1 MNSLKPMNFILDLHC
16 HTISSGHA
24 YSTLTENAAHAAAIG
39 LTHMGIADHGPNM
52 PGGAHLFHFMNM
64 GVLPKTI
71 HGVNILKGME
81 ANIITYDGELDLPK
95 MALEKMDFVIAS
107 LHRVVIPSGSKN
119 ANTRAIINAMQ
130 NPNVHIIGHPN
141 DVSFDI
147 DIEDVVKAAAAT
159 RTIIE
164 INNSSLIPGSFRF
177 DGYEDIKKTIALCKV
192 YGVNIL
198 ASSDAHFSQSVGQ
211 FDMAKPLI
219 EAAGMPEE
227 LVVNTGADRLRS
239 AIQAKKALLL

>member
-1 MNSLKPMNFILDLHC
+1 MNFVLDLHC

-24 YSTLTENAAHAAAIG
+24 YSTLTENAAHAAATG
-39 LTHMGIADHGPNM
+39 LTHLGIADHGPNM
-52 PGGAHLFHFMNM
+52 PGGAHLFHFMNLN
-64 GVLPKTI
+64 VLPDTI
-71 HGVNILKGME
+71 HGVTILKGME

-95 MALEKMDFVIAS
+95 MALERMDFVIAS
-107 LHRVVIPSGSKN
+107 LHRVVIPSGSRG
-119 ANTRAIINAMQ
+119 ANTRAIVNAMQ

-147 DIEDVVKAAAAT
+147 EIEAVVEAAAKT

-164 INNSSLIPGSFRF
+164 VNNSSLIPGSFRF
-177 DGYEDIKKTIALCKV
+177 DGYEDIEKTVALCKE

-219 EAAGMPEE
+219 EASGIAEE
-227 LVVNTGADRLRS
+227 FVVNTSAERLFD
-239 AIQAKKALLL
+239 AIQAKKELFL